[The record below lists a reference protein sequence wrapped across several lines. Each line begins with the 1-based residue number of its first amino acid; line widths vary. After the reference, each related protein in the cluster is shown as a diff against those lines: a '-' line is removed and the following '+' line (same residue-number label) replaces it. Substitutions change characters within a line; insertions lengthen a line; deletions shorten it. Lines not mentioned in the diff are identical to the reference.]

1 MRTLEK
7 IYDDMT
13 KVNKGWSNDEKYLVT
28 YQSQTCFLRISPIQ
42 QQSRVERMIAFMRR
56 VDDLSIPICK
66 PVDYKVVKNNV
77 HAFYTYVNGKD
88 LNDVLH
94 TFSKEDKYRLGMI
107 SGEYLKKIHTI
118 DMEANSDLWAEK
130 FNKKID
136 HKIKRYRDS
145 KLEVPEIELFINY
158 VNSHRDLL
166 LNRPQTMHHGDYH
179 VGNFMLDETEK
190 LVIIDFEKHDFG
202 DPWEEFNRIV
212 WSAQES
218 HEFASG
224 MIDGYFQHDIPD
236 EFWKLLLLYIS
247 NNTISSLP
255 WGLALNKEQYQVML
269 NQMYEILDWYENLKE
284 IIPTWYIKKN
294 R

>member
-1 MRTLEK
+1 M
-7 IYDDMT
+7 I
-13 KVNKGWSNDEKYLVT
+13 KVNKGWSNDEKYLVS
-28 YQSQTCFLRISPIQ
+28 YQSQICFLRVSPIE
-42 QQSRVERMIAFMRR
+42 QQSRVEKMITFMKR

-66 PVDYKVVKNNV
+66 PVDCKVVKDNV
-77 HAFYTYVNGKD
+77 HALYTYVEGKD
-88 LNDVLH
+88 LSDVLQK
-94 TFSKEDKYRLGMI
+94 FSKEEQYRLGMI
-107 SGEYLKKIHTI
+107 SGEYLKNIHTI
-118 DMEANSDLWAEK
+118 DMEAHSDLWAEK

-136 HKIKRYRDS
+136 NKIKRYRDS
-145 KLEVPEIELFINY
+145 KLEVPEIELFIDY
-158 VNSHRDLL
+158 VDGHRDLL
-166 LNRPQTMHHGDYH
+166 LNRPQTIHHGDYH
-179 VGNFMLDETEK
+179 VGNFMITEAGK

-236 EFWKLLLLYIS
+236 DFWRLLLLYIS

-255 WGLALNKEQYQVML
+255 WGFALNEEQYQVML
-269 NQMYEILDWYENLKE
+269 NQMYEILDWYEYLKE
-284 IIPTWYIKKN
+284 IIPIWYIKKN